1 MRLEAPAHNPGDKMY
16 VEVTPPGPPTVR
28 EPDDFHRLS
37 IVATNSGQAPS
48 SVLDALLSVNL
59 AVAGSTLDAVKLDV
73 AALREAARSAHPT
86 TPTPQWERSFDAML
100 DYAQHK
106 GWFEP
111 NAGTVAAH
119 IEWMEATR

>member
-1 MRLEAPAHNPGDKMY
+1 MY
-16 VEVTPPGPPTVR
+16 VEVTPTGPPTVQ

-37 IVATNSGQAPS
+37 IVANTGQVPS

-59 AVAGSTLDAVKLDV
+59 AVTGSTLDAVKLDV
-73 AALREAARSAHPT
+73 AALREAARSAHPA

-111 NAGTVAAH
+111 DAGTVAAH
-119 IEWMEATR
+119 IEWTESTR